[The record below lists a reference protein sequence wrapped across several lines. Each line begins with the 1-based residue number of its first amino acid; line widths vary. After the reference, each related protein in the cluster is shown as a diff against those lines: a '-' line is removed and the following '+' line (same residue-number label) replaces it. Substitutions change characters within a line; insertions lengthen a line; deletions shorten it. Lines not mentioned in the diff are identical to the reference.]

1 MAVDCLLGVIADD
14 YTGGSDVAAMVSEG
28 GVRTVQVFGLQEPG
42 FIEELRGRYQA
53 AVICLKSR
61 SNPAAEARRQSIEA
75 LGLLELLEPR
85 QIHFKYCSTFDS
97 TPEGNI
103 GPVIDAL
110 MSRMGIDF
118 TVAVP
123 ALPVNERTQYLGH
136 LFAGAQLLSESHMRH
151 HPVTPMTDSNLVRL
165 LGAQT
170 GRRVGLILL
179 GAVQA
184 GGGRLAAEIERARQS
199 GVEIALLDAV
209 SDADVAAIA
218 EACAGLRL
226 ITGSSALPMC
236 LPAVWRSRGWL
247 APAPDRAASVSER
260 VPLQAEAELR
270 GHPLPHPAGRD
281 GSVAK
286 PVLVLS
292 GSCAASTLRQIEE
305 LRACGCRCEA
315 PDVARLVQGEAGAEL
330 DRLYERLRPEVMT
343 AGVAAVVAS
352 ADHQTREQTRRG
364 LSAEQAA
371 ALPLAIEAAFGEL
384 ARRFA
389 AEGVERLVIAGG
401 ETAGAIID
409 ALGIRAVEVTAILDP
424 GVPAVRAIGGPDLR
438 LALKSG
444 NFGSP
449 DFFPRAIRCLTA
461 DG

>member
-1 MAVDCLLGVIADD
+1 
-14 YTGGSDVAAMVSEG
+14 
-28 GVRTVQVFGLQEPG
+28 
-42 FIEELRGRYQA
+42 
-53 AVICLKSR
+53 
-61 SNPAAEARRQSIEA
+61 
-75 LGLLELLEPR
+75 
-85 QIHFKYCSTFDS
+85 
-97 TPEGNI
+97 
-103 GPVIDAL
+103 
-110 MSRMGIDF
+110 
-118 TVAVP
+118 
-123 ALPVNERTQYLGH
+123 
-136 LFAGAQLLSESHMRH
+136 MRH

-165 LGAQT
+165 LRAQT
-170 GRRVGLILL
+170 GRRVGLIPL

-184 GGGRLAAEIERARQS
+184 GGGRLAAEIERARQR

-218 EACAGLRL
+218 EACADLRL

-236 LPAVWRSRGWL
+236 LPAVWRNRGWL

-260 VPLQAEAELR
+260 VPLQAKAELR
-270 GHPLPHPAGRD
+270 GHPLPHGR

-286 PVLVLS
+286 PVVVLS
-292 GSCAASTLRQIEE
+292 GSCAASTLRQVEE

-315 PDVARLVQGEAGAEL
+315 MDVARLVQDEAGAEL
-330 DRLYERLRPEVMT
+330 DRLYERLRTEVMM

-371 ALPLAIEAAFGEL
+371 ALPRAIEAAFGEL

-424 GVPAVRAIGGPDLR
+424 GVPAVRAIGGPSLR

-461 DG
+461 DGEAAPADSR

>member
-1 MAVDCLLGVIADD
+1 MEPACLLGVIADD
-14 YTGGSDVAAMVSEG
+14 YTGGSDVAAMLSEHG
-28 GVRTVQVFGLQEPG
+28 ARAVQVFGLQEPG
-42 FIEELRGRYQA
+42 FIQELRGRYRA

-61 SNPAAEARRQSIEA
+61 SNPAAEACRQSIEA
-75 LGLLELLEPR
+75 LGLLELFEPR

-110 MSRMGIDF
+110 MRCMGIDF

-136 LFAGAQLLSESHMRH
+136 LFVGPLLLSESHMRH
-151 HPVTPMTDSNLVRL
+151 HPVTPMTDSSVVRL
-165 LGAQT
+165 LRAQT
-170 GRRVGLILL
+170 GRRVGLIPLEV
-179 GAVQA
+179 VQA
-184 GGGRLAAEIERARQS
+184 GAGRLAAEVEGARQS
-199 GVEIALLDAV
+199 GVEIALVDAV

-218 EACAGLRL
+218 EACADLRL

-247 APAPDRAASVSER
+247 EENRAATVRER
-260 VPLQAEAELR
+260 SAGFTR
-270 GHPLPHPAGRD
+270 PLPNGR
-281 GSVAK
+281 GSVAP

-292 GSCAASTLRQIEE
+292 GSCAASTLRQVEE

-315 PDVARLVQGEAGAEL
+315 LDVARLVQGEAGAEL
-330 DRLYERLRPEVMT
+330 DRLYERFRTEVMT

-352 ADHQTREQTRRG
+352 ADHQAREQTRRG

-371 ALPLAIEAAFGEL
+371 ALPRAIEAAFGEL

-389 AEGVERLVIAGG
+389 ADGVERLVIAGG
-401 ETAGAIID
+401 ETAGAVID

-424 GVPAVRAIGGPDLR
+424 GVPAVRAIGGPGLR

-444 NFGSP
+444 NFGTP
-449 DFFPRAIRCLTA
+449 DFFPRAIRCLRV
-461 DG
+461 

>member
-14 YTGGSDVAAMVSEG
+14 YTGGSDVAAMLSG
-28 GVRTVQVFGLQEPG
+28 HGVRAVQVFGLQDAG
-42 FIEELRGRYQA
+42 FIEGLRGRYQA
-53 AVICLKSR
+53 AIISLKSR
-61 SNPAAEARRQSIEA
+61 SNPAAQARQQSIEA
-75 LGLLELLEPR
+75 LGLLERLEPR

-110 MSRMGIDF
+110 MSRMGADF

-136 LFAGAQLLSESHMRH
+136 LFVGLRLLSESHMRH

-165 LGAQT
+165 LRAQT
-170 GRRVGLILL
+170 GRHVGLIPL

-184 GGGRLAAEIERARQS
+184 GAGRLAAEIEGARQS
-199 GVEIALLDAV
+199 GVEIALVDAV

-218 EACAGLRL
+218 EACADLRL

-236 LPAVWRSRGWL
+236 LPAVWTSRGWL
-247 APAPDRAASVSER
+247 GEWHSLQAVQAVGDRLPFLPERGSVSD
-260 VPLQAEAELR
+260 
-270 GHPLPHPAGRD
+270 AGRT
-281 GSVAK
+281 

-292 GSCAASTLRQIEE
+292 GSCAASTLRQVEE
-305 LRACGCRCEA
+305 LRASGCLCEA
-315 PDVARLVQGEAGAEL
+315 MDAARLVQGEAGAEL
-330 DRLYERLRPEVMT
+330 DRLHERLRPEAMA

-352 ADHQTREQTRRG
+352 AGHQAREQTRRS

-371 ALPLAIEAAFGEL
+371 ALPRAIEAAFGEL

-389 AEGVERLVIAGG
+389 ADGVERLVIAGG
-401 ETAGAIID
+401 ETAGAVID

-424 GVPAVRAIGGPDLR
+424 GVPAVRAVGGPGYR

-444 NFGSP
+444 NFGSA
-449 DFFPRAIRCLTA
+449 DFFPRAIRYLRV
-461 DG
+461 G

>member
-1 MAVDCLLGVIADD
+1 
-14 YTGGSDVAAMVSEG
+14 
-28 GVRTVQVFGLQEPG
+28 
-42 FIEELRGRYQA
+42 
-53 AVICLKSR
+53 
-61 SNPAAEARRQSIEA
+61 
-75 LGLLELLEPR
+75 
-85 QIHFKYCSTFDS
+85 
-97 TPEGNI
+97 
-103 GPVIDAL
+103 
-110 MSRMGIDF
+110 
-118 TVAVP
+118 
-123 ALPVNERTQYLGH
+123 
-136 LFAGAQLLSESHMRH
+136 MRH

-165 LGAQT
+165 LRAQT
-170 GRRVGLILL
+170 GRRVGLVPL

-184 GGGRLAAEIERARQS
+184 GGGRLAAEIELARQS
-199 GVEIALLDAV
+199 GVEIALVDAV

-247 APAPDRAASVSER
+247 GEWHSLQAVQAVGDRSPFRSERGSVSN
-260 VPLQAEAELR
+260 
-270 GHPLPHPAGRD
+270 AGRT
-281 GSVAK
+281 
-286 PVLVLS
+286 PVFVLS
-292 GSCAASTLRQIEE
+292 GSCAASTLRQVEE

-315 PDVARLVQGEAGAEL
+315 LDVARLVQGEAGAEL
-330 DRLYERLRPEVMT
+330 DRLCERLGPEVMA

-401 ETAGAIID
+401 ETAGAVID

-424 GVPAVRAIGGPDLR
+424 GVPAVRSIGGPDLR
-438 LALKSG
+438 LVLKSG
-444 NFGSP
+444 NFGTA
-449 DFFPRAIRCLTA
+449 DFFPRAIRCLERA
-461 DG
+461 

>member
-1 MAVDCLLGVIADD
+1 MAVDCLLGVITDD
-14 YTGGSDVAAMVSEG
+14 YTGGSDVAAMLSEG
-28 GVRTVQVFGLQEPG
+28 GVRTVQVFGLQEPA
-42 FIEELRGRYQA
+42 FIGELRGRYQA

-75 LGLLELLEPR
+75 LDLLQRLEPR

-103 GPVIDAL
+103 GPVTDAL

-136 LFAGAQLLSESHMRH
+136 LFVGPQLLSESHMRH
-151 HPVTPMTDSNLVRL
+151 HPVTPMTDSDLVPL
-165 LGAQT
+165 LRAQT
-170 GRRVGLILL
+170 GRRVGLIPLA
-179 GAVQA
+179 AVQA
-184 GGGRLAAEIERARQS
+184 GGGRLAAEIERARRS
-199 GVEIALLDAV
+199 GVEIALVDAV
-209 SDADVAAIA
+209 TDADVAAIA
-218 EACAGLRL
+218 EACADLRL

-247 APAPDRAASVSER
+247 EKNSAATVRER
-260 VPLQAEAELR
+260 SAGFTP
-270 GHPLPHPAGRD
+270 PLPHGR
-281 GSVAK
+281 GTVAK
-286 PVLVLS
+286 PVVVLS
-292 GSCAASTLRQIEE
+292 GSCAASTLRQAEE
-305 LRACGCRCEA
+305 LRASGCRCEA
-315 PDVARLVQGEAGAEL
+315 MDVARLVQGEAGAEL
-330 DRLYERLRPEVMT
+330 DRLHERLRPEVMA

-352 ADHQTREQTRRG
+352 ADHQTRERTRRG

-371 ALPLAIEAAFGEL
+371 ALPRAIEAAFGEL

-401 ETAGAIID
+401 ETAGAVID

-424 GVPAVRAIGGPDLR
+424 GVPALRAIGGPDLR
-438 LALKSG
+438 LVLKSG

-449 DFFPRAIRCLTA
+449 DFFLRAIRHLRV
-461 DG
+461 G

>member
-1 MAVDCLLGVIADD
+1 MEPACLLGVIADD
-14 YTGGSDVAAMVSEG
+14 YTGGSDVAAMLSEHG
-28 GVRTVQVFGLQEPG
+28 ARAVQVFGLQEPG
-42 FIEELRGRYQA
+42 FIQELRGQYQA

-61 SNPAAEARRQSIEA
+61 SNPATEARQQSIEA

-136 LFAGAQLLSESHMRH
+136 LFVGRQLLSESHMRH

-165 LGAQT
+165 LRAQT
-170 GRRVGLILL
+170 GRRVGLIPLQ
-179 GAVQA
+179 AVQG
-184 GGGRLAAEIERARQS
+184 GGGRLTAEIERARQS
-199 GVEIALLDAV
+199 GVEIALVDAV

-218 EACAGLRL
+218 EACADLRL

-236 LPAVWRSRGWL
+236 LPAVWRKRGWL
-247 APAPDRAASVSER
+247 GAPPGPR
-260 VPLQAEAELR
+260 
-270 GHPLPHPAGRD
+270 PADKAGGRTT
-281 GSVAK
+281 
-286 PVLVLS
+286 PVLVLA
-292 GSCAASTLRQIEE
+292 GSCAASTLRQVEE

-315 PDVARLVQGEAGAEL
+315 MDVARLVQGEAGAEL
-330 DRLYERLRPEVMT
+330 DRLYDQLRTEVTT

-352 ADHQTREQTRRG
+352 ADQQAREQTRHI

-371 ALPLAIEAAFGEL
+371 ALPRAIEAAFGEL

-401 ETAGAIID
+401 ETAGAVID
-409 ALGIRAVEVTAILDP
+409 ALGIRAVEVTAVLDP
-424 GVPAVRAIGGPDLR
+424 GVPAVRAIGGPGLR

-444 NFGSP
+444 NFGSA
-449 DFFPRAIRCLTA
+449 DFFPRAVRCLQQA
-461 DG
+461 G

>member
-42 FIEELRGRYQA
+42 FIGELRGRYQA

-75 LGLLELLEPR
+75 LSLLERLEPR

-136 LFAGAQLLSESHMRH
+136 LFVGPQLLSESHMRH

-165 LGAQT
+165 LRAQT
-170 GRRVGLILL
+170 GRRVGLIPL

-184 GGGRLAAEIERARQS
+184 GAGRLAAEIERARQS

-209 SDADVAAIA
+209 SNADVAAIA

-236 LPAVWRSRGWL
+236 LPAVWRSRGWPGAWHSL
-247 APAPDRAASVSER
+247 QAVQAVGDRSPFRSERGSVSN
-260 VPLQAEAELR
+260 
-270 GHPLPHPAGRD
+270 AGRT
-281 GSVAK
+281 
-286 PVLVLS
+286 PVFVLS
-292 GSCAASTLRQIEE
+292 GSCAASTLRQVEE

-371 ALPLAIEAAFGEL
+371 ALPRAIEAAFGEL

-424 GVPAVRAIGGPDLR
+424 GVPAVRSIGGPDLR
-438 LALKSG
+438 LVLKSG

-449 DFFPRAIRCLTA
+449 DFFPRAIRCLERA
-461 DG
+461 

>member
-75 LGLLELLEPR
+75 LDLIERLEPR

-136 LFAGAQLLSESHMRH
+136 LFVGPQLLSESHMRH
-151 HPVTPMTDSNLVRL
+151 HPVTPMTDSSVVRL
-165 LGAQT
+165 LRAQT
-170 GRRVGLILL
+170 GRRVGLIPL
-179 GAVQA
+179 GTVQT
-184 GGGRLAAEIERARQS
+184 GGGRLAAEIERARRS
-199 GVEIALLDAV
+199 GVEIVLVDAV

-218 EACAGLRL
+218 EACVDLRL

-247 APAPDRAASVSER
+247 GEWHSLQAVQAVGDRSPFYSERGSVSN
-260 VPLQAEAELR
+260 
-270 GHPLPHPAGRD
+270 AG
-281 GSVAK
+281 GTT

-292 GSCAASTLRQIEE
+292 GSCAASTLRQVEE

-315 PDVARLVQGEAGAEL
+315 MDVARLVQGEAGAEL
-330 DRLYERLRPEVMT
+330 DRLYERLRPEVMA

-352 ADHQTREQTRRG
+352 ADHQAREQTRRG

-371 ALPLAIEAAFGEL
+371 VLPRAIEAAFGEL

-409 ALGIRAVEVTAILDP
+409 ALAIRAVEVTAILDP

-438 LALKSG
+438 LVLKSG

-449 DFFPRAIRCLTA
+449 DFFPRAIRCL
-461 DG
+461 GRV

>member
-42 FIEELRGRYQA
+42 FIGELRGRYQA

-75 LGLLELLEPR
+75 LGLLQRLEPR

-136 LFAGAQLLSESHMRH
+136 LFVGPQLLSESHMRH

-165 LGAQT
+165 LRAQT
-170 GRRVGLILL
+170 GRRVGLIPL
-179 GAVQA
+179 GAVQSGA
-184 GGGRLAAEIERARQS
+184 GRLAAEIARARRN
-199 GVEIALLDAV
+199 GVEIALVDAV

-247 APAPDRAASVSER
+247 GEWHS
-260 VPLQAEAELR
+260 LQAVQAV
-270 GHPLPHPAGRD
+270 GGRTR
-281 GSVAK
+281 
-286 PVLVLS
+286 PVVVLS
-292 GSCAASTLRQIEE
+292 GSCAASTLRQVEE

-315 PDVARLVQGEAGAEL
+315 LDVARLVQGEAGAEL

-371 ALPLAIEAAFGEL
+371 ALPRAIEAAFGEL

-401 ETAGAIID
+401 ETAGAVID

-424 GVPAVRAIGGPDLR
+424 GVPALRAIGGPDLR

-449 DFFPRAIRCLTA
+449 DFFPRAIRCLSRSDSPRINT
-461 DG
+461 DEHG